1 MALSRI
7 RCSKEF
13 PSIFNYFNYPVYM
26 QSKKL
31 IEMNHVNIPKTVNF
45 HLSRVRNYPEAPQIP
60 LPSNVSEI
68 FGNETG
74 RFTPERAR
82 DITAPVL
89 SLINGPNGMCDRLNS
104 SRWAGLRCI
113 DSHVASY
120 DCFGAVSLN
129 SSMQT
134 MVPKPFC
141 AAGKSTYLNM
151 PGGQWTRDSKYIAE
165 YMQKAH
171 YAVLKNK
178 NPNLSKSTLS
188 STIAHYSTD
197 SKQTDPSKDSSAS
210 SSSDEKLTNAQKLKR
225 AVKDY
230 GSTVIVFHVTIS
242 LMSLGIFYLI
252 VYSGLDIQ
260 AFVKMLPTSS
270 IERLENVMTNS
281 STFLIAYAI
290 HKLFAPV
297 RISITLGATPFIV
310 KYLRKI
316 GILSKKV
323 TKT

>member
-7 RCSKEF
+7 RCSREF
-13 PSIFNYFNYPVYM
+13 PSIFNHFNYPVTM

-31 IEMNHVNIPKTVNF
+31 IEMHVNISKKVNF
-45 HLSRVRNYPEAPQIP
+45 HVSRVRNYPEAPQIP
-60 LPSNVSEI
+60 LPRNVSEI

-89 SLINGPNGMCDRLNS
+89 SLINGPNGACDRLNS

-197 SKQTDPSKDSSAS
+197 SKQTDPSKDLSAS

-270 IERLENVMTNS
+270 SERLENVMTNS